1 VVGKH
6 EGKTVSSTNQTETGG
21 SRLLIVDD
29 RALLRDSLSRAL
41 AASRYVVFTNPA
53 DDAAVVITQAREL
66 SPDTILLGSH
76 LENIDP
82 EMPITTTLS
91 ELGAN
96 VIVLTRGK
104 DPLTQAGFAQQG
116 ACGFV
121 DIRDPFRALEEALQ
135 CISRGTAAVD
145 PVTTQKLARLW
156 REHRQAESARLE
168 SFQRLSK
175 RETAILR
182 DIYDGLGAAQIADE
196 SFVSINTVR
205 SQIRSILE
213 KLDVGSQVG
222 AVAVARKSRWFD
234 DRAL

>member
-1 VVGKH
+1 M
-6 EGKTVSSTNQTETGG
+6 
-21 SRLLIVDD
+21 
-29 RALLRDSLSRAL
+29 
-41 AASRYVVFTNPA
+41 VFTNSA
-53 DDAAVVITQAREL
+53 DHAAEVIAQAREL
-66 SPDTILLGSH
+66 SPEIILLGSH
-76 LENIDP
+76 LKNIDP

-91 ELGAN
+91 DHGAN
-96 VIVLTRGK
+96 VIVLTHGK
-104 DPLTQAGFAQQG
+104 DPLAQAGLAQQG

-222 AVAVARKSRWFD
+222 AVAVARKNRWFD

>member
-1 VVGKH
+1 M
-6 EGKTVSSTNQTETGG
+6 
-21 SRLLIVDD
+21 L
-29 RALLRDSLSRAL
+29 DSLSRAL
-41 AASRYVVFTNPA
+41 AASRYVVFTNSA
-53 DDAAVVITQAREL
+53 DHAAEVIAQAREL
-66 SPDTILLGSH
+66 SPEIILLGSH

-91 ELGAN
+91 DHGAN
-96 VIVLTRGK
+96 VIVLTHGK
-104 DPLTQAGFAQQG
+104 DPLAQAGLAQQG

-222 AVAVARKSRWFD
+222 AVAVARKNRWFD